1 MSVRDASGPP
11 NLEETMRTVAG
22 LFVGGVVAV
31 VALKLL
37 FGLVLPVVGFFVG
50 LIFLVIKLA
59 IVVGI
64 GYFVYTLVR
73 GRKREIEV

>member
-1 MSVRDASGPP
+1 MSVWDDSGPP
-11 NLEETMRTVAG
+11 NLEVTMRTVAG

-31 VALKLL
+31 VALKLI
-37 FGLVLPVVGFFVG
+37 FGFVLPVVGFFLG
-50 LIFLVIKLA
+50 LVFLLIKLA